1 MKILAISDVEEKVLY
16 EETKR
21 EKIGAVDVIISCGDL
36 ETDYLSYISTVYGA
50 PLFYVRGNHD
60 KMLTE
65 QVAGGEN
72 LHGRIVQYKSL
83 RLMGFEGGP
92 YFSGDGIEYTDSRMK
107 VQTSLAIVKAKFLGK
122 PDIVVAHTPPSGIHE
137 GGDYSH
143 RGFSGF
149 NQIIEKLQPRFFL
162 HGHTH
167 LNYGR
172 NLPRVTKVNS
182 TTVINVYGYY
192 VIQC

>member
-1 MKILAISDVEEKVLY
+1 MKILAISDVEEKILY

-21 EKIGAVDVIISCGDL
+21 EKIGAVDLIISCGDL
-36 ETDYLSYISTVYGA
+36 KADYLSYISTVYGA

-60 KMLTE
+60 KNLTE
-65 QVAGGEN
+65 QVAVGEN
-72 LHGRIVQYKSL
+72 LHGRIVRYKSL

-92 YFSGDGIEYTDSRMK
+92 YFSGDGIEYTESQMNFH
-107 VQTSLAIVKAKFLGK
+107 TSLAIIKAKFLGK
-122 PDIVVAHTPPSGIHE
+122 PDIVVAHNSPAGIHE
-137 GGDYSH
+137 AGDYNH

-149 NQIIEKLQPRFFL
+149 NRIIEKLQPRYFL

-172 NLPRVTKVNS
+172 NLPRVTQVNA

-192 VIQC
+192 VIEC